1 MDLKKFDSIEQLI
14 TLTTPDDIKDA
25 GFRLDE
31 NYMIALTPDNA
42 AKAFECIKGN
52 KLYEKSSYE
61 EYYNQLNKKLRDYS
75 REELKNILWRV
86 ARSNSTR
93 SSNENI
99 SVMADW
105 VFKNLTQFLKRL
117 ENGDAALVDELAVIK
132 GLSRKEKSLSSKIC
146 SYLCELEF
154 KQSKFAVNDTVV
166 RRILPYYFK
175 YHGISTENKTLEKYS
190 YSEIMALI
198 DKIAEKL
205 PEKMNYTE
213 IDRIIWY
220 CYRNDPVRSEI
231 AVAMSR

>member
-1 MDLKKFDSIEQLI
+1 MNLKNIKSIEQLV
-14 TLTTPDDIKDA
+14 TLTTPTDIKNV
-25 GFRLDE
+25 GFKLDE
-31 NYMIALTPDNA
+31 NYMIALTPENA

-52 KLYEKSSYE
+52 KLYEKPSYE
-61 EYYNQLNKKLRDYS
+61 EYYNELNKKLRDYS
-75 REELKNILWRV
+75 REEIKNILWCV

-93 SSNENI
+93 SSNKNI

-117 ENGDAALVDELAVIK
+117 ENGDATLVDELAAIK
-132 GLSRKEKSLSSKIC
+132 VLSRKEKSLSSKIC

-175 YHGISTENKTLEKYS
+175 YYEVSAENKALEKYS

-220 CYRNDPVRSEI
+220 CYRKDPVRSEI
-231 AVAMSR
+231 AVALSR

>member
-1 MDLKKFDSIEQLI
+1 MNLKNIKSIEQLV
-14 TLTTPDDIKDA
+14 TLTTPTDIKNV
-25 GFRLDE
+25 GFKLDE
-31 NYMIALTPDNA
+31 NYMIALTPENA

-52 KLYEKSSYE
+52 KLYEKPSYE
-61 EYYNQLNKKLRDYS
+61 EYYNELNKKLRDYS
-75 REELKNILWRV
+75 REEIKNILWCV

-93 SSNENI
+93 SSNKNI

-117 ENGDAALVDELAVIK
+117 ENGDATLVDELAAIK

-175 YHGISTENKTLEKYS
+175 YYEVSAENKALEKYS

-220 CYRNDPVRSEI
+220 CYRKDPVRSEI

>member
-1 MDLKKFDSIEQLI
+1 MLIKENKSIEQLV
-14 TLTTPDDIKDA
+14 TLTTPTDIKNV
-25 GFRLDE
+25 GFKLDE
-31 NYMIALTPDNA
+31 NYMIALTPENA

-61 EYYNQLNKKLRDYS
+61 EYYNELNKELRDYS
-75 REELKNILWRV
+75 REEIKNILWCI

-99 SVMADW
+99 SIITDW
-105 VFKNLTQFLKRL
+105 IFKNLTRFLKRL
-117 ENGDAALVDELAVIK
+117 ENGDATLVDELATIN

-175 YHGISTENKTLEKYS
+175 YYGINTQNKALEKYS
-190 YSEIMALI
+190 YSEIMEI
-198 DKIAEKL
+198 IYKIAEKL

>member
-1 MDLKKFDSIEQLI
+1 MKLKEFKSIEQLI
-14 TLTTPDDIKDA
+14 TITTPPDIKDA
-25 GFRLDE
+25 GFKLDE

-42 AKAFECIKGN
+42 AKALECIKGN
-52 KLYEKSSYE
+52 KRYKKSSYE
-61 EYYNQLNKKLRDYS
+61 VYYNELNKKLRDYS
-75 REELKNILWRV
+75 REELENILWCV

-99 SVMADW
+99 SVITDW
-105 VFKNLTQFLKRL
+105 IFKNLTQFLKRL

-146 SYLCELEF
+146 SYLYELEF

-175 YHGISTENKTLEKYS
+175 YYGISAENKALEKYS

-231 AVAMSR
+231 AVALIR

>member
-1 MDLKKFDSIEQLI
+1 MSLKGLKSIEQII
-14 TLTTPDDIKDA
+14 TLTTPDDIKNA

-42 AKAFECIKGN
+42 AKALECIKGN
-52 KLYEKSSYE
+52 KRYEKSSYE
-61 EYYNQLNKKLRDYS
+61 EYYNKLNKKLRDYS
-75 REELKNILWRV
+75 KEELKNILWCV

-99 SVMADW
+99 SVIADW

-117 ENGDAALVDELAVIK
+117 EKGDRTLVDELTTIN

-166 RRILPYYFK
+166 RRILPYYLN
-175 YHGISTENKTLEKYS
+175 YYGISNQNKALENYS
-190 YSEIMALI
+190 YSEIIAFI
-198 DKIAEKL
+198 DKIAVNL
-205 PEKMNYTE
+205 PRKMNYTE
-213 IDRIIWY
+213 IDQIIWY
-220 CYRNDPVRSEI
+220 CYRNDPVRSQI
-231 AVAMSR
+231 AVALA